1 MKRKFN
7 ASISTV
13 GVKEAKVQQALL
25 KLIENSLYIK
35 EQYERQ
41 ISDLKM
47 EIQILRQ
54 TIYSKVK

>member
-13 GVKEAKVQQALL
+13 GVKEPKVQQALL